1 MLNEVYNFYLD
12 NEISTGMIYDP
23 VEKLVDQKDKKG
35 KLELE

>member
-12 NEISTGMIYDP
+12 NEISTMIYDP